1 MLRRAGDFVILANRV
16 RLSVKKNIS
25 NSYEAATRVSR
36 RGLPSSPAP
45 RISYGVIT
53 VCKDSASTIR
63 RTIDSVFRQT
73 VPPRE
78 YVFVDGGSRDA
89 TASIVESAIE
99 EARQRGIGTRCS
111 LIHQHNRGIT
121 QAWNIGLGALTSD
134 VVCILNSDD
143 WYDPNTAELMIA
155 RFMRHPRAE
164 VVLGSG
170 RYLRVVG
177 DKAPQT
183 CPPRPFFALP
193 FAMTVIHPACFVRTG
208 VYSRVGLFDERY
220 QIAADYDFVYRCRR
234 AGVRFV
240 RAPEIVVNVLRGG
253 FADSNLA
260 LGWREVAEIGR
271 RHARWPILAGA
282 GALARQLFK
291 GVILDTPRRVP

>member
-1 MLRRAGDFVILANRV
+1 VEVPGLIDECCDGREISAILADRV
-16 RLSVKKNIS
+16 RTSIKQNIS
-25 NSYEAATRVSR
+25 QPYESAALAG
-36 RGLPSSPAP
+36 RGQPSSSAP

-89 TASIVESAIE
+89 TVSIVESAID
-99 EARQRGIGTRCS
+99 EARRRAIGTRCS
-111 LIHQHNRGIT
+111 LIHQSNRGIT

-143 WYDPNTAELMIA
+143 WYDPSTVEQVIA
-155 RFMRHPRAE
+155 RFMRHPHAE
-164 VVLGSG
+164 IVLGSG
-170 RYLRVVG
+170 RYLREAG
-177 DKAPQT
+177 DAAPQM
-183 CPPRPFFALP
+183 CRPRPFFVLP
-193 FAMTVIHPACFVRTG
+193 FAMTAIHPACFVRAG

-220 QIAADYDFVYRCRR
+220 RTAADYDFIYRCRR

-253 FADSNLA
+253 FAESNLP

-282 GALARQLFK
+282 GALARQVFK
-291 GVILDTPRRVP
+291 R